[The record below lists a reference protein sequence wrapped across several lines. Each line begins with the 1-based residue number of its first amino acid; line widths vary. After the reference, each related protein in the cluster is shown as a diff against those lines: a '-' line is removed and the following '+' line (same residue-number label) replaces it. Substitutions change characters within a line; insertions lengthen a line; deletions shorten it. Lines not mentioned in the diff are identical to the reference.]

1 MSSRIADIITLQRDF
16 FKSGATLS
24 FRFRKEAL
32 LKLRNVVK
40 IHEKEICAALEE
52 DLGKSVGESYMTEI
66 GMVLHSISYQL
77 SHLKAFMRSRRVFP
91 SIAVLPSQGKIFPE
105 PYGNV
110 LVISPWN
117 YPFLLALDPLVGA
130 IAAGNCVILKPSEH
144 SLRTSEL
151 LEKIISEIFDPA
163 YVAVLTGDVAVAKEL
178 LENRFD
184 YIFYTGSAAVGR
196 IVMQKAAEHLT
207 PTTLELGGKSPC
219 IIAPDADICQSVKR
233 IIFGK
238 SLNSG
243 QTCVAPDYLVVHKSV
258 EEKVLAEFRSQLS
271 ENPNYFKIVNNAHF
285 QRLSDYLTQGKILL
299 GGNVRKEAMKV
310 QFTLMAPGSSIDS
323 IMTEEIFGPILPV
336 ITYSDENQLISE
348 LKSKEK
354 PLALYVF
361 SRNREF
367 VKTLLREVP
376 FGGGAV
382 NDTLMHIA
390 ESNLPFGGVGQSGMG
405 AYHGRASFETFT
417 HYKSVLYSPS
427 KWVAP
432 LRYPP
437 YKGIKEKLIK
447 LFLR

>member
-1 MSSRIADIITLQRDF
+1 
-16 FKSGATLS
+16 
-24 FRFRKEAL
+24 
-32 LKLRNVVK
+32 
-40 IHEKEICAALEE
+40 
-52 DLGKSVGESYMTEI
+52 
-66 GMVLHSISYQL
+66 
-77 SHLKAFMRSRRVFP
+77 
-91 SIAVLPSQGKIFPE
+91 
-105 PYGNV
+105 
-110 LVISPWN
+110 
-117 YPFLLALDPLVGA
+117 
-130 IAAGNCVILKPSEH
+130 
-144 SLRTSEL
+144 
-151 LEKIISEIFDPA
+151 
-163 YVAVLTGDVAVAKEL
+163 
-178 LENRFD
+178 
-184 YIFYTGSAAVGR
+184 
-196 IVMQKAAEHLT
+196 
-207 PTTLELGGKSPC
+207 
-219 IIAPDADICQSVKR
+219 
-233 IIFGK
+233 
-238 SLNSG
+238 
-243 QTCVAPDYLVVHKSV
+243 
-258 EEKVLAEFRSQLS
+258 
-271 ENPNYFKIVNNAHF
+271 
-285 QRLSDYLTQGKILL
+285 
-299 GGNVRKEAMKV
+299 MKV

-323 IMTEEIFGPILPV
+323 IMTEDIFGPILPV

-427 KWVAP
+427 RWVAP